1 MLPISI
7 NPDMVRIG
15 LAGSGEG
22 QARREALL
30 AESGVEAVS
39 VAAESSDAA
48 LHCLSVLF
56 IAGLERAAAA
66 ELARRARAGGV
77 LVNVEDV
84 PELCD
89 FNVPAVVRRG
99 ALLLTVSTG
108 GRAPGLAR
116 RLREWLQGRFGP
128 EWDRHLETIGTARA
142 GWRSEGLPP
151 DEVSR
156 RTRTLVEQ
164 KGWLT

>member
-1 MLPISI
+1 MLPIAV
-7 NPDMVRIG
+7 NPRMVRVG
-15 LAGSGEG
+15 LAGAGEG
-22 QARREALL
+22 LARRQALL

-48 LHCLSVLF
+48 LHCLSLLF
-56 IAGLERAAAA
+56 IAGLDRTAAT
-66 ELARRARAGGV
+66 ELARRARTGGV
-77 LVNVEDV
+77 LVNVEDI

-89 FNVPAVVRRG
+89 FHVPATVRRG

-128 EWDRHLETIGTARA
+128 EWDRHLETIGTARE
-142 GWRSEGLPP
+142 GWRGEGLAP

-156 RTRTLVEQ
+156 RTRDLLERE
-164 KGWLT
+164 GWL